1 MDHPKTFCIRCTSE
15 ISADATTCPECGTNQ
30 NVTDRRPGSGT
41 AAPPPAGW
49 QAAPPPASPTGYTVE
64 EP

>member
-1 MDHPKTFCIRCTSE
+1 MTYCIRCTAH
-15 ISADATTCPECGTNQ
+15 IAADSAKCPECGADQ
-30 NVTDRRPGSGT
+30 HVADRRPGSGT
-41 AAPPPAGW
+41 AVPPPAGW